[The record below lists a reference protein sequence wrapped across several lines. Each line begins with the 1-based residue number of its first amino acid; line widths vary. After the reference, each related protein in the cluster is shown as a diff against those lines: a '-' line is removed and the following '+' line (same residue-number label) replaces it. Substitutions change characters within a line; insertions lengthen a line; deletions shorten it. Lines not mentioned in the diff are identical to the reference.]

1 MRNTLKVNV
10 QVCRDYQMIKAIVK
24 KGRQNGQEKSTGQAF
39 FLLFRSGDEQLSV
52 VNETRSIAQNP
63 KV

>member
-1 MRNTLKVNV
+1 
-10 QVCRDYQMIKAIVK
+10 MIKAIVK